1 MAGPGQEPEEVEGVD
16 AGRLRTWVAEHGMA
30 VGGDFTVVQLS
41 GGSSNLTFRVRDDLN
56 DWVLR
61 RPPLRG
67 ALPTAHDMGR
77 EFVVQQGLAG
87 TEVPVAHVVAL
98 CREPA
103 VIGADFYLMDY
114 VEGVFRNSADACAA
128 LGAED
133 AAGAAFALVD
143 TLAALQAVDPV

>member
-1 MAGPGQEPEEVEGVD
+1 MADQGQDADEVEGVN
-16 AGRLRTWVAEHGMA
+16 AARLRAWVAERGIP
-30 VGGDFTVVQLS
+30 VEGDLSVARLS

-77 EFVVQQGLAG
+77 EFIVQQALAG
-87 TEVPVAHVVAL
+87 SEVPVARVVAL

-103 VIGADFYLMDY
+103 VIGADFYLMEY
-114 VEGVFRNSADACAA
+114 VDGVFYNSAAACAA
-128 LGAED
+128 LRPED
-133 AAGAAFALVD
+133 AAGAAFA
-143 TLAALQAVDPV
+143 